1 MKWYFWLMIGILLLI
16 VVAAIYK
23 ANANK
28 KAKNLAKNG
37 DKCILSTD
45 GNGMWLNGKCV
56 SNAEYISAV
65 ASNQI
70 PKTP

>member
-1 MKWYFWLMIGILLLI
+1 MKWYWWLMIGILLLI

-23 ANANK
+23 VNVNN
-28 KAKNLAKNG
+28 KAKNKLPING

-56 SNAEYISAV
+56 SNADYISSISI
-65 ASNQI
+65 SN
-70 PKTP
+70 